1 MGNKVKMQP
10 VQIGMDTPVQVR
22 LTEFGWSL
30 YEDYFS
36 THKRPETVRG
46 YLTMPL
52 ATLMNI
58 FGTQLNTLPYDEHVS
73 VFVDNEIIYNMPNV
87 VVNRLAKQVE
97 IERHE
102 DQLKYR
108 EKWAKKMRSFKAGDQ
123 VVKTVGSD
131 KGIYTYVGLVHHLGS
146 EAHEIKDESGRI
158 CIVYFFELEYAK
170 QP

>member
-1 MGNKVKMQP
+1 MGKKVKVQP
-10 VQIGMDTPVQVR
+10 VKIGIDTAVQVR

-36 THKRPETVRG
+36 TCKRPETVKG

-58 FGTQLNTLPYDEHVS
+58 FGPQLNTLPYDERLS
-73 VFVDNEIIYNMPNV
+73 VFVDNEIIYNMPNLL
-87 VVNRLAKQVE
+87 VNRLAEQVE
-97 IERHE
+97 TDYHK
-102 DQLKYR
+102 DMLKRR

-123 VVKTVGSD
+123 VSKTVGSD
-131 KGIYTYVGLVHHLGS
+131 KAIYNYVSLIHHFGG
-146 EAHEIKDESGRI
+146 EAHEIKNESGI
-158 CIVYFFELEYAK
+158 CIVDFFELEYAK